1 MSTPITTNDGREQPS
16 LYQPSGLLRWASS
29 RFFQH
34 IDVDA
39 RWADAV
45 REAAER
51 GTVVYVMRSLSVL
64 DFLCLDYLTKAHQL
78 PPIQFVNDLGTML
91 LEPFGRGSRKRSS
104 EALDK
109 EEVALARTL
118 EQHGSALLFLR
129 RPPRLGKPSRKG
141 ERIETDD
148 TDLVRALVE
157 SQRRTHWPILL
168 VPQTFIWGK
177 LAGKQQTRV
186 RDFLL
191 GPVEWPGRVR
201 TFVRF
206 FLNYRNAV
214 MRTGEPFDLKAFLDA
229 NPELDDDAAADKV
242 RYALLRRM
250 ERERTL
256 VVGPN
261 KKTSQRLRE
270 EILRSPRLRKH
281 MDTLVRVT
289 GRNVEDVEDE
299 VERELRKLCASPDDY
314 TIAILHRLLDRVWN
328 KIYDG
333 IDVDQEGLA
342 RVREAARQGPLI
354 LMPSHKS
361 YIDFLVLSDVFYTH
375 QLSPPLIAAG
385 DNLGF
390 WPLGPVLRRGGAFFI
405 RRSFKGNRLYG
416 AVVDTYMRRLL
427 LDGHHIEL
435 FIEGGRSRTGK
446 LLPPKFGLLSML
458 VDACLA
464 LKGRTVNFVPISV
477 GYELIVEQQSY
488 VEELSGGDKQKE
500 NIGGLLKTPEVLRS
514 RYGRLY
520 IQFGEILPFDKLV
533 DESLGER
540 GKLNRLN
547 ELDPSSRRNLV
558 QRIGHRSTY
567 EINRVTVVTPAA
579 LVSTCLMVHRRRG
592 MSWTQLADM
601 ATLLRDVLRD
611 LGARLAPTIDDR
623 GPVNARALAEAVSL
637 LRDGKLVNQH
647 GDGKD
652 AVYTVPEE
660 KRVALEYYKNN
671 IIHFFVARA
680 LIASALLVRADERA
694 VEEDAL
700 RERVRTISRLFKYE
714 FMYRADTAFD
724 QIFDDA
730 VREMLEMGELERA
743 GESQERLRPTDG
755 LGHRVSI
762 YAQLVRTYFE
772 AYLLAG
778 RSVGELPPEG
788 LTRKEWLKRAL
799 ALGQRLYLSGEIE
812 DRESISKHKLENAL
826 QALRDHGLVRFG
838 AKEKVE
844 PALAAP
850 DALAGWLG
858 DIKGYLQ

>member
-1 MSTPITTNDGREQPS
+1 MTTAITQNDGKDQPS

-29 RFFQH
+29 RFFSH
-34 IDVDA
+34 IDVDP

-45 REAAER
+45 RDAAER
-51 GTVVYVMRSLSVL
+51 GNVVYVMRSLSVL
-64 DFLCLDYLTKAHQL
+64 DFLCLDYLTKAHEL
-78 PPIQFVNDLGTML
+78 PPIQFVNDLGKLL

-104 EALDK
+104 EALDQ

-118 EQHGSALLFLR
+118 EQHASALLFLR

-141 ERIETDD
+141 ERIETD
-148 TDLVRALVE
+148 LVRTLVQA
-157 SQRRTHWPILL
+157 QRRSPWPILL

-191 GPVEWPGRVR
+191 GSVEWPGRVR

-206 FLNYRNAV
+206 FLNYRNAL
-214 MRTGEPFDLKAFLDA
+214 MRTGEAFDLKAFLDA
-229 NPELDDDAAADKV
+229 HPDLSDDAAADKV

-256 VVGPN
+256 VVGP
-261 KKTSQRLRE
+261 KQKTSQRLRE

-281 MDTLVRVT
+281 MDALVRVT
-289 GRNVEDVEDE
+289 GRNPENVEQE
-299 VERELRKLCASPDDY
+299 VDRELRKLCASPDDY
-314 TIAILHRLLDRVWN
+314 TISILHRLLDRVWN

-342 RVREAARQGPLI
+342 RVREAARRGPLI

-390 WPLGPVLRRGGAFFI
+390 FPLGPVLRRGGAFFI

-427 LDGHHIEL
+427 LDGHNIEL

-464 LKGRTVNFVPISV
+464 LKGRTVSFVPISV

-488 VEELSGGDKQKE
+488 VEELAGGDKQKE
-500 NIGGLLKTPEVLRS
+500 NIGGLLKTPDVLRS

-533 DESLGER
+533 DEALGDR
-540 GKLNRLN
+540 NKLTRLD
-547 ELDPSSRRNLV
+547 ELDPPTRRNLV

-592 MSWTQLADM
+592 MGWTQLAEM
-601 ATLLRDVLRD
+601 ATLLRDVLRGM
-611 LGARLAPTIDDR
+611 GARLAPTIDDP
-623 GPVNARALAEAVSL
+623 GPVNARALLEAVSL

-647 GDGKD
+647 GEGKD
-652 AVYTVPEE
+652 AVYTVPEDR
-660 KRVALEYYKNN
+660 RVALEYYKNN

-680 LIASALLVRADERA
+680 LIASGLLIRADERA
-694 VEEDAL
+694 VEAEAL
-700 RERVRTISRLFKYE
+700 RERVRAISRLFKYE

-724 QIFDDA
+724 QIFDDE
-730 VREMLEMGELERA
+730 VRDMLQAGELERT
-743 GESQERLRPTDG
+743 GESQERLRPTDD

-778 RSVGELPPEG
+778 RAISELPPEG
-788 LTRKEWLKRAL
+788 LSRKDWLKRAL
-799 ALGQRLYLSGEIE
+799 VLGERLYLAGEME
-812 DRESISKHKLENAL
+812 DRESISKPKLENAL

-838 AKEKVE
+838 SKGQIE
-844 PALAAP
+844 PAVTASE
-850 DALAGWLG
+850 ALASWLVQTR
-858 DIKGYLQ
+858 GYLQ

>member
-1 MSTPITTNDGREQPS
+1 MSTAFLPTRSKDQRS
-16 LYQPSGLLRWASS
+16 VYQPSGVLRWVSS
-29 RFFQH
+29 RFFRH
-34 IDVDA
+34 LDLDA
-39 RWADAV
+39 GWTEAV
-45 REAAER
+45 RAAAER

-64 DFLCLDYLTKAHQL
+64 DFLCLDYLTKTHQL
-78 PPIQFVNDLGTML
+78 PPIEFVNDLGRMI
-91 LEPFGRGSRKRSS
+91 LEPFGRGSRKRSV
-104 EALDK
+104 EALD
-109 EEVALARTL
+109 EEETTLTRTL

-129 RPPRLGKPSRKG
+129 RPPRLGNPSRKG
-141 ERIETDD
+141 ERID

-157 SQRRTHWPILL
+157 AQRRSPWPILL

-177 LAGKQQTRV
+177 LAGKQETRA

-201 TFVRF
+201 TFFRF
-206 FLNYRNAV
+206 LLNYRNAL
-214 MRTGEPFDLKAFLDA
+214 MRTGEAFDLKAFLDA
-229 NPELDDDAAADKV
+229 SPGLSDEEAADKV

-250 ERERTL
+250 ERERTV

-261 KKTSQRLRE
+261 KKTPQRLRE
-270 EILRSPRLRKH
+270 EIMRSPRLRKQV
-281 MDTLVRVT
+281 DALVRVT
-289 GRNVEDVEDE
+289 GRSVDDVEEE
-299 VERELRKLCASPDDY
+299 VDRELRKLCATPDDY
-314 TIAILHRLLDRVWN
+314 TLSFLHRVLDRVWN

-416 AVVDTYMRRLL
+416 AIVDTYMRRLL

-464 LKGRTVNFVPISV
+464 LKGRTINFVPISV

-488 VEELSGGDKQKE
+488 MEELAGAYKQKE

-520 IQFGEILPFDKLV
+520 IQFGEILGFDKLV
-533 DESLGER
+533 EDALGE
-540 GKLNRLN
+540 KAANMSRLN
-547 ELDPSSRRNLV
+547 ELDPPARRNLV

-579 LVSTCLMVHRRRG
+579 LVSTCFMVHRRRG
-592 MSWTQLADM
+592 MSWAQLAEM
-601 ATLLRDVLRD
+601 ATLLRDVLRG
-611 LGARLAPTIDDR
+611 LGARLAPTIDDP
-623 GPVNARALAEAVSL
+623 GPLNERALAEAVSL
-637 LRDGKLVNQH
+637 LRDGKLVLQH
-647 GDGKD
+647 GEGKD

-660 KRVALEYYKNN
+660 RRLALEYYKNN
-671 IIHFFVARA
+671 ILHFFVARA
-680 LIASALLVRADERA
+680 LISAALLGRTNERA
-694 VEEDAL
+694 VGEEAL

-714 FMYRADTAFD
+714 FMYRADTDFD

-730 VREMLEMGELERA
+730 LREMLDAGELERT
-743 GESQERLRPTDG
+743 GERVRPTDD
-755 LGHRVSI
+755 LGHRIDI
-762 YAQLVRTYFE
+762 YADLVRTYFE
-772 AYLLAG
+772 AYALAG
-778 RSVGELPPEG
+778 RAVLELPPEG
-788 LTRKEWLKRAL
+788 LTRKDWYKRAL
-799 ALGQRLYLSGEIE
+799 ALGQRLYLAGELE

-826 QALRDHGLVRFG
+826 LALKDHGLVHFG
-838 AKEKVE
+838 SKDKIE
-844 PALAAP
+844 PQSRDTEPLTAWIDDLRAY
-850 DALAGWLG
+850 
-858 DIKGYLQ
+858 IH